1 MVSIPIVTPAAIAAT
16 DKIQPHMPS
25 KHVIVAIEDFKRAVK
40 V

>member
-1 MVSIPIVTPAAIAAT
+1 MVSVPIATPAAIAVT
-16 DKIQPHMPS
+16 DKIQLHMPN